1 MSRQRNSLAELQP
14 LAPEA
19 PEGKLEETAPITK
32 DPNARKKVSL
42 YIKQSHYRR
51 IRAVA
56 ADRDL
61 MLDLDTDFR
70 KRIVGQ
76 QLTLADAAVSIT
88 RECSSGSVRG
98 GAIRL
103 RWRRGCWAGARCAP
117 P

>member
-1 MSRQRNSLAELQP
+1 MYGLAFRPAAQGNE

-19 PEGKLEETAPITK
+19 PEQKPEEAAPIPK

-61 MLDLDTDFR
+61 MMQDVLDEA
-70 KRIVGQ
+70 
-76 QLTLADAAVSIT
+76 LTAYFMSK
-88 RECSSGSVRG
+88 GYM
-98 GAIRL
+98 
-103 RWRRGCWAGARCAP
+103 P
-117 P
+117 PA

>member
-19 PEGKLEETAPITK
+19 PEEKPGEAAPIK

-61 MLDLDTDFR
+61 MMQDVLDEA
-70 KRIVGQ
+70 
-76 QLTLADAAVSIT
+76 LTAYFMSK
-88 RECSSGSVRG
+88 GYM
-98 GAIRL
+98 
-103 RWRRGCWAGARCAP
+103 P
-117 P
+117 PA